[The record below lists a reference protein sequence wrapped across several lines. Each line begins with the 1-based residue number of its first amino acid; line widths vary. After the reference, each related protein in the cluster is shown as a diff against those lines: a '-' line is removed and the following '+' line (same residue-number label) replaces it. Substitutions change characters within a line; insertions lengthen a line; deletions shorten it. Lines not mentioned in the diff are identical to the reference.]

1 MANLFPNDVIITTEK
16 SKYKTTISAGKHT
29 FIADEP
35 EDLGG
40 GDLGPMPTQLLAASL
55 GSCTSI
61 TLRMYA
67 DRKEIALESIEVH
80 VNIDKLSADE
90 NKFTRKLK
98 LSGNLSEAERE
109 RLLQVANACPVHKI
123 LSGKISIDTVLD

>member
-1 MANLFPNDVIITTEK
+1 MANLFPSDVIITTEK

-98 LSGNLSEAERE
+98 LTGTLTEAERE

-123 LSGKISIDTVLD
+123 LAGKITIETSLV